1 MDVKVDKN
9 VNRAPNSV
17 LPWASRHRIGG
28 ELTMMLHIKASYIQ
42 YAYLRLE
49 QRLGMETLSI
59 QATQLAWKLED
70 P

>member
-17 LPWASRHRIGG
+17 
-28 ELTMMLHIKASYIQ
+28 MMLHIKASYIQ

-59 QATQLAWKLED
+59 QATQLA
-70 P
+70 